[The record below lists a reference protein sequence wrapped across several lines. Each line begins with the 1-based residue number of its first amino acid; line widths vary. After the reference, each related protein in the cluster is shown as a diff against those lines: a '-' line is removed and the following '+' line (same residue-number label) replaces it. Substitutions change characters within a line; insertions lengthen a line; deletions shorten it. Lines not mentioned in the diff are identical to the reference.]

1 MNCIVRDG
9 KSDDYESITKIAYE
23 LHNLHVKGRPD
34 VYLENSNPLSKQ
46 DFEEIL
52 NSSTQKLFVVED
64 YDTKKLIGY
73 AVVQNVITKKISIM
87 IKKKY
92 VFIDDFCIMAIYRKR
107 HIGKLLFESIVN
119 YANRENASEL
129 QLVVW
134 EFNKEAIGFYEKMGM
149 KIRNRRMELKLT

>member
-1 MNCIVRDG
+1 
-9 KSDDYESITKIAYE
+9 
-23 LHNLHVKGRPD
+23 
-34 VYLENSNPLSKQ
+34 
-46 DFEEIL
+46 
-52 NSSTQKLFVVED
+52 
-64 YDTKKLIGY
+64 
-73 AVVQNVITKKISIM
+73 M

-92 VFIDDFCIMAIYRKR
+92 VFIDDFCIMSIYRKR

>member
-9 KSDDYESITKIAYE
+9 KSDDYEPITKIACE

-34 VYLENSNPLSKQ
+34 VYLENSNPLSRQ

-92 VFIDDFCIMAIYRKR
+92 VFIDDFCIMSIYRKR